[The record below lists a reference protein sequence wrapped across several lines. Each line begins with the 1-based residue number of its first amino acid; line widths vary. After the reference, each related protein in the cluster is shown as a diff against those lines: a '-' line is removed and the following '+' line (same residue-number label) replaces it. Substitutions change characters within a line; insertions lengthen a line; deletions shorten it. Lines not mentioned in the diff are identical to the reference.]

1 MNGVTNLLLK
11 HVGKLDTK
19 PQLMFLSESTPEQL
33 TEEPHNEER
42 TEQRIFE
49 EIQRA
54 LVFLEWKQEIFQ
66 HGLLFFTYETVT
78 DYSINNTFHGVDN
91 SPRLMAQISE
101 AASRVVG
108 SKTKLMP

>member
-54 LVFLEWKQEIFQ
+54 LVFLE
-66 HGLLFFTYETVT
+66 
-78 DYSINNTFHGVDN
+78 
-91 SPRLMAQISE
+91 
-101 AASRVVG
+101 
-108 SKTKLMP
+108 